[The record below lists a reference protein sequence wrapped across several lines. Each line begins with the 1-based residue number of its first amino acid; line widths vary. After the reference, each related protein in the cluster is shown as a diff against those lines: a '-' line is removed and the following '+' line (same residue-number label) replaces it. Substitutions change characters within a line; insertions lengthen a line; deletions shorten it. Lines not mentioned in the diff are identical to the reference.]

1 MATPSG
7 VVLPHWR
14 RCFEVI
20 PNPGGNVSL
29 DVRPLGKILARL
41 CVGTVNG
48 DPRSLG
54 AAILPG
60 GNDEMS
66 LFLF

>member
-1 MATPSG
+1 
-7 VVLPHWR
+7 
-14 RCFEVI
+14 VI